1 HSYLLLRRPPRST
14 LFPYTTLFRSRERN
28 IHIRSESYNFE
39 QLTSY
44 LHEHIYDRKK
54 LTIKNVANKFNIS
67 PTYFSNYFK
76 RHFGVAYQEYLD
88 NYRVSLIEKRLLI
101 GGLKLKQIALEF
113 GFTDTSHLSK
123 TFKRVKG
130 IAPQKY
136 LKQNITH

>member
-1 HSYLLLRRPPRST
+1 MT
-14 LFPYTTLFRSRERN
+14 
-28 IHIRSESYNFE
+28 
-39 QLTSY
+39 
-44 LHEHIYDRKK
+44 
-54 LTIKNVANKFNIS
+54 
-67 PTYFSNYFK
+67 
-76 RHFGVAYQEYLD
+76 
-88 NYRVSLIEKRLLI
+88 LIEKRLLI